1 MIKVRSGIG
10 KIEEKV
16 RRDILKLNRRK
27 KLVDRLRKDE
37 RSEMILEELIEGD
50 NILILWKKMVIIKRG
65 KEGLGEDVVLKV
77 KDEID
82 IIESNVKKSE
92 DEDWK
97 RIKEKDMRKR
107 WWKLDMENE
116 IEEKEGKSELKEE
129 FLEDDEIVFNK
140 IVIEEKELI
149 VIDREEDE
157 REEEKIE
164 LWIESKVVDS
174 IRIID
179 IEVWKGKNI
188 IRDGDRDYDGIESLR
203 RRMRIEKINEILVN
217 EVIIKGD
224 KKKCVK

>member
-77 KDEID
+77 KEEID